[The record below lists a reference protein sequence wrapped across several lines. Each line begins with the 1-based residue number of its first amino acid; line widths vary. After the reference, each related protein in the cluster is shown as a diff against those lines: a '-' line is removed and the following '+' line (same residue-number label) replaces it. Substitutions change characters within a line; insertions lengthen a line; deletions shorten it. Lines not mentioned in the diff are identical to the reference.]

1 VKNTYIKLKAK
12 EKVMSSQVNKARNEW
27 IEYLINFTEVW
38 GKIIKVK
45 KGKEAELY
53 CVRIIN
59 IIQKLKKLDSQWRL
73 NNSVPERNLIPVQY
87 NSQSSNH
94 TLQGA

>member
-1 VKNTYIKLKAK
+1 
-12 EKVMSSQVNKARNEW
+12 MSSQVNKARNGW

-38 GKIIKVK
+38 GKIVETK

-59 IIQKLKKLDSQWRL
+59 IIQKLKKLDPQWKL
-73 NNSVPERNLIPVQY
+73 KNSASERDLVPVQY
-87 NSQSSNH
+87 NSKNKNH